1 MVSHVPLAV
10 TPSVHASIPDPV
22 TLMTTGR
29 PLAKLYRT
37 SVGASVEGDS
47 DVGDIVGVLVG
58 INVAVGIPVGLRL
71 DGVAVVE

>member
-1 MVSHVPLAV
+1 
-10 TPSVHASIPDPV
+10 
-22 TLMTTGR
+22 MTTGR

-71 DGVAVVE
+71 DGDAVVE